1 MHLCMIIWYYR
12 VPCGYRRK
20 MEEKDLNY
28 RNQIKLQR
36 SSNGYL
42 IKMNAK
48 DKSANKDR
56 IVEF

>member
-12 VPCGYRRK
+12 VPCGYRRE

-42 IKMNAK
+42 IKMTAK
-48 DKSANKDR
+48 DKSVNKDR
-56 IVEF
+56 ILEF